1 MNIIINSRP
10 PLSPRDDGR
19 YETFT
24 NWRIIIETPG
34 PDFSIII
41 RKGFIFDGASI
52 PRLFWR
58 VWGAPFA
65 SPRVIAALVHDWLYR
80 SHVTTRAFA
89 DKVYYKTLRRV
100 GYSFFSAGTE
110 WLMLLVFGWFAW
122 RSHNFETQL
131 SARTQGVFGVETSK
145 RSKGTVKMKKKL
157 FTVLAVLS
165 MAMCGCM
172 SLDEASCHADLNG
185 VLVDKSGR
193 LAAGSVRIQ
202 SAPIGVESAM
212 IKYEDSEP
220 LIGDEKEH
228 RINILIT
235 GTNSVESV
243 TGVVSCICSAFI
255 ATAPKISGAAKTSVT
270 NSPSATEGK

>member
-1 MNIIINSRP
+1 MKIVIHTPP
-10 PLSPRDDGR
+10 PLSPRTDGR

-24 NWRIIIETPG
+24 NWRVAIETPG
-34 PDFSIII
+34 PDLFIII

-110 WLMLLVFGWFAW
+110 WLMLRFFGWFAW
-122 RSHNFETQL
+122 HSHNFETQL

-172 SLDEASCHADLNG
+172 SLDDASCHADFDG
-185 VLVDKSGR
+185 VVVDKSGR
-193 LAAGSVRIQ
+193 LAAGSVKIQ
-202 SAPIGVESAM
+202 SAPSGVESAM
-212 IKYEDSEP
+212 VKYKDDTS
-220 LIGDEKEH
+220 LFSDEKKHE
-228 RINILIT
+228 IDILIT
-235 GTNSVESV
+235 GSNSVSSV
-243 TGVVSCICSAFI
+243 TSVVHSICNAFI
-255 ATAPKISGAAKTSVT
+255 ATAPAISGAAKTSVT